1 MPAFLHCLFQDRL
14 FLAHGVDDIV
24 FGDSYH
30 CLRPANEMRYH
41 AYCDDFGPVNMA
53 SVIDFVKLVE
63 KEMAQSLECKVVV
76 CVDEGHR
83 SLTNAVFLL
92 GAYLLIRHNLSSD
105 KVANHFAWLHDDLIE
120 PYRDATFSPSDF
132 DLHLID
138 CWRGL
143 EKGRH
148 RGWIRYA
155 ASGHMWG
162 NIDVDEYRHHDSLA
176 NGNLHEVVPGK
187 FVALAGPVDL
197 GGAEWRDDAAGS
209 RTFSPSFYAGI
220 FCDMGVQAVVR
231 LNEPQYPADAFSAHG
246 LPVHDLE
253 FPDCTCPAPGVIQR
267 FLRVVDETPG
277 AIAVHCKAG
286 LGRTGTLIAVYLM
299 LGCGFSAREAMG
311 WLRVMRPGVVLGP
324 QQRYLCSIE
333 VAILSARSRRASI
346 PHPLVD
352 LILAVTNTDDA
363 AASLPLTPC
372 GEVPVGP
379 QIDPA
384 VFNTKLDGP
393 GPSGVEDGI
402 FGESVDSVCARQA
415 ANAQAPGVR
424 PPSIPAVTDGACGGG
439 LARPWFFSPAF
450 ATAFN
455 GLGAALGRGQAES
468 RGVGRGAACAIF
480 AGEAVACGPGPGST
494 ELAAQVES
502 GMRRRA
508 AAAARICLSA
518 AAEVPTKR

>member
-1 MPAFLHCLFQDRL
+1 MPAFLHCLFQGRL
-14 FLAHGVDDIV
+14 FLAQGVDDIV
-24 FGDSYH
+24 FGGSYR
-30 CLRPANEMRYH
+30 CLRPANEMRYD

-63 KEMAQSLECKVVV
+63 NELATSLGCKVVV
-76 CVDEGHR
+76 CIDEGRR

-120 PYRDATFSPSDF
+120 PYRDATFSRSDF

-143 EKGRH
+143 EKGRD
-148 RGWIRYA
+148 RGWIQYA
-155 ASGHMWG
+155 ASGYMWG
-162 NIDVDEYRHHDSLA
+162 DIDVDEYRHHDSLA

-352 LILAVTNTDDA
+352 LILAVTNTDDT
-363 AASLPLTPC
+363 AASPPIPPC

-384 VFNTKLDGP
+384 VFNMELDGP
-393 GPSGVEDGI
+393 GPSCVDGGI
-402 FGESVDSVCARQA
+402 FGEGHVHSVDARQA
-415 ANAQAPGVR
+415 ANVQAPGLR
-424 PPSIPAVTDGACGGG
+424 PPSIPAVVDSACGGG
-439 LARPWFFSPAF
+439 STRLSPAF
-450 ATAFN
+450 STAFE
-455 GLGAALGRGQAES
+455 GLEAPSPLGRGQGES
-468 RGVGRGAACAIF
+468 RGVGKDVF
-480 AGEAVACGPGPGST
+480 AGEAFACGPGLGCTVAST

-508 AAAARICLSA
+508 AAAARIRQSA
-518 AAEVPTKR
+518 AEAPMSR